1 VHGVLLFALKDVADG
16 LRVSLASASGG
27 NTSGIKFSG
36 YLYQRYCVGILAS
49 QMKGTLDAN

>member
-36 YLYQRYCVGILAS
+36 YLYQRYCVGLLAS